1 MKPHVSWMTLLWV
14 AFVFAGFATPPADA
28 AASDKTL
35 DTRATLI
42 LGFPDDDAEES
53 TGVLVVPGTV
63 IPVDVDSAFVVG
75 NEESRN
81 ALLRTLAM
89 QLEKTFRLSRIDIAY
104 TQPIS
109 LELDTPENLPAP
121 TLTSGIEITV
131 ELLGFDDQKAT
142 YQVRFEEGGDELA
155 DSRVFVRRGEKA
167 VVGGVDGPEAPYF
180 FLVLE
185 PQGVTGD
192 TQPYRVG
199 GDIQHPRAVV
209 KIPPSYTEEA
219 REKRIQGVVVVQ
231 TVIDRQGR
239 IEDFKVL
246 KGLPHGLTEAAVEA
260 VRQWRF
266 EPALDGDG
274 NPVPVYY
281 NLTINFRLDEDTDK
295 NADENENR

>member
-1 MKPHVSWMTLLWV
+1 MKTHISWMVLLLV
-14 AFVFAGFATPPADA
+14 AFVSIGLTATPADA
-28 AASDKTL
+28 TASDREL

-42 LGFPDDDAEES
+42 TGFPDDEAEGAR
-53 TGVLVVPGTV
+53 GVLVVPGTV
-63 IPVDVDSAFVVG
+63 IPVEQGSSATVET
-75 NEESRN
+75 EENRN
-81 ALLRTLAM
+81 ALLGKLAG
-89 QLEKTFRLSRIDIAY
+89 QLSSTFRLSRIDIAY
-104 TQPIS
+104 TQPVS
-109 LELDTPENLPAP
+109 LALGKPQRLPAP

-131 ELLGFDDQKAT
+131 ELLGFDDHKAT

-185 PQGVTGD
+185 PQGATGD
-192 TQPYRVG
+192 PEPYKVD

-209 KIPPSYTEEA
+209 KVPPSYTEEA
-219 REKRIQGVVVVQ
+219 RKERIQGLVIVQ

-239 IEDFKVL
+239 IENVKVL

-274 NPVPVYY
+274 NPVSVYY
-281 NLTINFRLDEDTDK
+281 NLTINFRLDEETDPGAKK
-295 NADENENR
+295 NQNG